1 MTALRLALAAA
12 SAASLAAATLVTPA
26 DAQRRRPGVDE
37 QQQQQ
42 QQQQD
47 SRAPQAQKQF
57 PTRSTWV
64 AVSLNGRPFP
74 GERPTFSLD
83 EQFRARGFGGC
94 RTYSATA
101 WPLPKQ
107 VLAVGPLAL
116 TNRTCDKATMDRELQ
131 FLTALRHAGAWDL
144 VAGQLVI
151 KTQAGELRFERTL

>member
-12 SAASLAAATLVTPA
+12 SAAILAASLVTPA
-26 DAQRRRPGVDE
+26 DAQRRRMGGDE

-42 QQQQD
+42 QQQD
-47 SRAPQAQKQF
+47 PRAPQAQKQF
-57 PTRSTWV
+57 PTRATWV

-131 FLTALRHAGAWDL
+131 FLTALRTSAQWDL
-144 VAGQLVI
+144 VAGQLVV